1 MVSAPFVAVEA
12 VQRAFYARMTGSDE
26 LMSLL
31 SDVYDGQ
38 APEDAVYPYIVL
50 GEATETPDNAHGRL
64 GRQTSSTLHIWSQY
78 DGYGEALQIL
88 ATVAALFDHQPLD
101 VPGLHHVSTH
111 YEFSQTLTDPTPPG
125 DIRHIP
131 VRFRT
136 RTEQP

>member
-1 MVSAPFVAVEA
+1 MSAPFIAMEA
-12 VQRAFYARMTGSDE
+12 VQRAFYARMTASAE
-26 LMSLL
+26 LQAIAG
-31 SDVYDGQ
+31 VYAQ
-38 APEDAVYPYIVL
+38 VPEDTPYPYVVL
-50 GEATETPDNAHGRL
+50 GEATETPDNAHGRI
-64 GRQTSSTLHIWSQY
+64 GRSTSSMLHIWSQY

-88 ATVAALFDHQPLD
+88 AVLTELFDHKPLD

-111 YEFSQTLTDPTPPG
+111 YEFSQTLTDPEPPG

>member
-1 MVSAPFVAVEA
+1 VSAPFVAMEA
-12 VQRAFYARMTGSDE
+12 VQRAFYARMTASDE
-26 LMSLL
+26 LMSLV
-31 SDVYDGQ
+31 SVYDQ
-38 APEDAVYPYIVL
+38 PPEDVPYPYVVL

-64 GRQTSSTLHIWSQY
+64 GRQTSSMLHIWSQY
-78 DGYGEALQIL
+78 DGFGEALQIL
-88 ATVAALFDHQPLD
+88 AVLAELFDHKPLEVD
-101 VPGLHHVSTH
+101 GLHHVSTS